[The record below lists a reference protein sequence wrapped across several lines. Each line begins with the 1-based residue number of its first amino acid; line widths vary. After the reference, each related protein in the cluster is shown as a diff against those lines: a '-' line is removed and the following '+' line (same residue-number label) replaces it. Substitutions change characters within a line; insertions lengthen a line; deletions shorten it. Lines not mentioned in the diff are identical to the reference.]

1 MKKRRNNKKIQH
13 SRKRRGIYILPNLF
27 TTISL
32 FFGFFSIIS
41 TLNGK
46 FDNAAAAIL
55 ISCVFDMLDGRVA
68 RLTHTTS
75 QFGMEYD
82 SLSDLVAFGVA
93 PGILIFKWILQS
105 IGRLGWL
112 ACFMY
117 LACGALRLARF
128 NVHVRTDKEV
138 SYFKGLPIP
147 AAASFISCMI
157 LFTEVIDY
165 SINPLFMLISIYVLS
180 FLMVSNITYLSLKG
194 DELSNK
200 KPFNM
205 LVSIVLILV
214 LIAYKPKLIIPFLV
228 MTYVLSGPVI
238 TLYRLYRKKKI
249 SVLSQEEQPVLTGN
263 ENNGGK

>member
-1 MKKRRNNKKIQH
+1 MRQKRRKGQSSKKRK
-13 SRKRRGIYILPNLF
+13 GIYILPNLF

-46 FDNAAAAIL
+46 YENAAIAIL
-55 ISCVFDMLDGRVA
+55 ISCVFDILDGRIA

-93 PGILIFKWILQS
+93 PGLLVFKWSLQA

-128 NVHVRTDKEV
+128 NIHVRNGKEV

-147 AAASFISCMI
+147 AAASFIACII
-157 LFTEVIDY
+157 LFTDI
-165 SINPLFMLISIYVLS
+165 INYKWSPMEILVAIYMLS
-180 FLMVSNITYLSLKG
+180 FLMVSNINYISFKE
-194 DELSNK
+194 DELVYK
-200 KPFNM
+200 KPFNL
-205 LVSIVLILV
+205 LVVAILMLV
-214 LIAYKPKLIIPFLV
+214 LIAYKPKIVLSFLAIL
-228 MTYVLSGPVI
+228 YVLSGPALA
-238 TLYRLYRKKKI
+238 LYNIVCRKRKVKNMQKDQLPM
-249 SVLSQEEQPVLTGN
+249 VKYEDNRGR
-263 ENNGGK
+263 